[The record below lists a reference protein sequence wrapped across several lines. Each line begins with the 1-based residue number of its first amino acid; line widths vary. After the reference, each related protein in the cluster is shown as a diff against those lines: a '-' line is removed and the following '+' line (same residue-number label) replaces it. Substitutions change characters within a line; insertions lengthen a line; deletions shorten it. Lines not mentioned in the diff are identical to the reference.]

1 MESLPGD
8 SSLAEAE
15 AGSPIGSD
23 LTSTSAS
30 TWAPVTSVSS
40 VSGTGHMF
48 SCCRASF
55 TFSNSVV
62 SVAFSSWCN
71 ILNTLEKR
79 SYSDIVV
86 VVVVVVDIEQ
96 MIIM

>member
-1 MESLPGD
+1 M
-8 SSLAEAE
+8 
-15 AGSPIGSD
+15 GSD
-23 LTSTSAS
+23 LTSTSAP
-30 TWAPVTSVSS
+30 AVTSASS

-79 SYSDIVV
+79 SYSDI
-86 VVVVVVDIEQ
+86 EQ
-96 MIIM
+96 LLIMQFLLTPFP